1 MSDQKKKAQQSW
13 WRNRTVLIS
22 GGIILALVI
31 AGGVTAGVLLGKGNP
46 KSTVP
51 VSTTTTGTSV
61 PVGINVGD
69 RAPNF
74 TLQSLDGKTVSLDQF
89 RGHIVILDF
98 WASWCTPCRMSMPT
112 LHKYYEDFKSRGVVM
127 LGVSLDHTAAAARDY
142 LASNGYTD
150 LIALWGSQ
158 SDVQAVAQ
166 EYGVYGIPHTFVIDK
181 QGIIRFSEEGIK
193 DLSHPVGFT
202 EAFLASLVK

>member
-1 MSDQKKKAQQSW
+1 MSNQKKKAQQSW
-13 WRNRTVLIS
+13 WRNRTVLVS
-22 GGIILALVI
+22 GGVILALII
-31 AGGVTAGVLLGKGNP
+31 AGGVTAGVLLGKGSP

-51 VSTTTTGTSV
+51 VSTAATTDTSV

-74 TLQSLDGKTVSLDQF
+74 TLQSLDGKPVSLDQF
-89 RGHIVILDF
+89 RGHVVILDF

-112 LHKYYEDFKSRGVVM
+112 LHKYYEDLKSRGVVM
-127 LGVSLDHTAAAARDY
+127 VGVSLDRTAAAARGY
-142 LASNGYTD
+142 LASTGYTD
-150 LIALWGSQ
+150 LIALWGSV
-158 SDVQAVAQ
+158 SDSQAVAQ

-181 QGIIRFSEEGIK
+181 QGIIRFS
-193 DLSHPVGFT
+193 DHPAHLT

>member
-1 MSDQKKKAQQSW
+1 MSNQKKKAQQSW

-22 GGIILALVI
+22 GGIILVLVI
-31 AGGVTAGVLLGKGNP
+31 AGGVTAGVLLGKGSP

-51 VSTTTTGTSV
+51 VSTTATTDTSV
-61 PVGINVGD
+61 PVGITVGD

-74 TLQSLDGKTVSLDQF
+74 TLQSLDGKTVSLYQF
-89 RGHIVILDF
+89 RGHVVILDF

-127 LGVSLDHTAAAARDY
+127 IGVSLDRTAAAARDY
-142 LASNGYTD
+142 LASTGYTD
-150 LIALWGSQ
+150 LIALWGSV
-158 SDVQAVAQ
+158 SDSQAVAH

-181 QGIIRFSEEGIK
+181 QGIIRFSN
-193 DLSHPVGFT
+193 HPAYLT